1 MDERMNRPI
10 PVPGQLFAESEPQF
24 CDSPLVQIEPDARLE
39 IHMMY
44 PALGMRN
51 GYQDCL
57 LRKEAA
63 DMLETAKTLLPEGCR
78 FVIWDA
84 WRPVALQQ
92 ELYTYYRDVI
102 IEEFHLAEKS
112 PAEQAEFISQFV
124 ADPVA
129 DRTYPPAHTT
139 GGAIDLTIAGPDG
152 LLAMGTEFDAFTDRT
167 ETTWFEQN
175 DADETVRDN
184 RRLLYHI
191 MTEAGFTNLASEW
204 WHYET
209 GDRNWSKV
217 TGRPAC
223 YAGIF
228 TPEEAESMII

>member
-1 MDERMNRPI
+1 MNERMKKPI
-10 PVPGQLFAESEPQF
+10 PMPGQLHDEKIPQF
-24 CDSPLVQIEPDARLE
+24 HDSPMVRIRPDEKLE

-44 PALGMRN
+44 PALGMEN
-51 GYQDCL
+51 GYQECL

-63 DMLETAKTLLPEGCR
+63 DMLETAKTLLPEGYR

-84 WRPVALQQ
+84 WRPFALQQ

-102 IEEFHLAEKS
+102 IEEFHLADKS
-112 PAEQAEFISQFV
+112 PAEQAVFISQFV

-129 DRTYPPAHTT
+129 DRVHPPAHTT

-152 LLAMGTEFDAFTDRT
+152 LLAMGTDFDAFTDRT
-167 ETTWFEQN
+167 ETVWFETH
-175 DADETVRDN
+175 DEDETVRNN

-209 GDRNWSKV
+209 GDRNWSRV
-217 TGRPAC
+217 TGQPAC
-223 YAGIF
+223 YSGVF
-228 TPEEAESMII
+228 TPNEAEALII